1 MPTSIAWK
9 FTCLLYNKGLSE
21 VAILSLHPDS
31 ILTQTETGG
40 VQGSEG
46 SCDYL
51 LLYNVTQSQRTH
63 SLAVTKLVDTHSDTI
78 VRHTQ

>member
-9 FTCLLYNKGLSE
+9 FTCLLYKGASE

-31 ILTQTETGG
+31 ILTHTETGG
-40 VQGSEG
+40 VQGSGG

>member
-9 FTCLLYNKGLSE
+9 FTCLLYKGASE
-21 VAILSLHPDS
+21 VALLSLHPDS
-31 ILTQTETGG
+31 ILTHTETGG